1 MDPSVQ
7 RLWTSYLIAAGMD
20 SAQPIPPAWHFCD
33 NEVDANA
40 CVELVL
46 AGRKRATAPSRWF
59 FDSRGLALP
68 AVNDLEI
75 VTDWS
80 GIARCIIRTTAVRVM
95 PFRDV
100 TEEHARLE
108 GEGDGTLASWRA
120 THWPYY
126 HRELDGTRYTPAE
139 DMPVVCQ
146 YFEVVFPGA

>member
-1 MDPSVQ
+1 MDPSVP
-7 RLWTSYLIAAGMD
+7 RLWTSYLIATGKD
-20 SAQPIPPAWHFCD
+20 TAQPIPPAWHFCD
-33 NEVDANA
+33 NEGDANA
-40 CVELVL
+40 CVALVL
-46 AGRKRATAPSRWF
+46 AARKRATAPSRWF
-59 FDSRGLALP
+59 FDSRGLPLP

-80 GIARCIIRTTAVRVM
+80 GIAHCIIRTTMVRVV

-108 GEGDGTLASWRA
+108 GEGDGSLASWRA
-120 THWPYY
+120 THWAYY

-146 YFEVVFPGA
+146 YFEVVFPRA